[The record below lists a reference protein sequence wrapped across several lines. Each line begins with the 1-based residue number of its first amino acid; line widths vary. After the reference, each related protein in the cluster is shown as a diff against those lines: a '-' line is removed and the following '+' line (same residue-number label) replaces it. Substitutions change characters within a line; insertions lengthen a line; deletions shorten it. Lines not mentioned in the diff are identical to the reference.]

1 MWRDTSASTSI
12 SKPNAWGNASDISR
26 RSQLINEQPPGGGHP
41 GGTNTNGG
49 HIPSSSATSVANSV
63 GPDGR
68 LPFGRMFAA
77 DDMAENLFGP
87 KGTLEDAMERLHIV
101 SVKSVSEVHKEIP

>member
-1 MWRDTSASTSI
+1 MLNINEASMWRDTSASTSI
-12 SKPNAWGNASDISR
+12 TKPNAWGNPSDISR

-41 GGTNTNGG
+41 GGGGTNTNGG

-101 SVKSVSEVHKEIP
+101 SV